1 MIRQLAPFSLGNI
14 RARTFLE
21 TTTTTDNHPAET
33 DQSTAT
39 LEPSEQQKDDDN
51 SATESAIVE
60 PQPRMLA
67 APYATSLPDD
77 PNIIPIDKVFQEPI
91 GNATS
96 ILEGGKLLQLNPA
109 VKSQKEL
116 FGQKPI
122 SLLSDFTFKSY
133 LYLGNEYA
141 NAGDGMTFTLTNDP
155 RMSTTPQEV
164 IGSPGMGI
172 GAYPRK
178 RVNLML
184 EMPYRLSLI
193 PIKILVVPTEWTEKF
208 HKIRKWAF
216 SFCHP
221 KANNNSYTGEHSGV
235 IVAPTYLSNGTWRM
249 LTVHWNAA
257 TKALTYD
264 LEGVGTNTYVVS
276 DLNAQFGA
284 TTVYWGFTSSTGGK
298 YQENA
303 LVMTQIPTNVTS
315 QAALSV
321 NGQEFSSAVEAVK
334 NDQVRLRNTLNIDN
348 DFIEDRQPQVSID
361 LPDELAYEEN
371 SLMIDGKR

>member
-1 MIRQLAPFSLGNI
+1 M
-14 RARTFLE
+14 
-21 TTTTTDNHPAET
+21 
-33 DQSTAT
+33 
-39 LEPSEQQKDDDN
+39 
-51 SATESAIVE
+51 
-60 PQPRMLA
+60 
-67 APYATSLPDD
+67 
-77 PNIIPIDKVFQEPI
+77 
-91 GNATS
+91 
-96 ILEGGKLLQLNPA
+96 
-109 VKSQKEL
+109 
-116 FGQKPI
+116 
-122 SLLSDFTFKSY
+122 SDFTFKSY

-172 GAYPRK
+172 GAYSTK
-178 RVNLML
+178 AGQ
-184 EMPYRLSLI
+184 PYVRNALSIEFDTYKNTGSSNRMDREISQDKGNGHL
-193 PIKILVVPTEWTEKF
+193 
-208 HKIRKWAF
+208 AF
-216 SFCHP
+216 VTP

-235 IVAPTYLSNGTWRM
+235 TVAPTYLSNGTWRM

-303 LVMTQIPTNVTS
+303 LAMTQIPTNVTS

-371 SLMIDGKR
+371 SLTIDGKKVAAKI

>member
-1 MIRQLAPFSLGNI
+1 
-14 RARTFLE
+14 
-21 TTTTTDNHPAET
+21 
-33 DQSTAT
+33 
-39 LEPSEQQKDDDN
+39 
-51 SATESAIVE
+51 
-60 PQPRMLA
+60 
-67 APYATSLPDD
+67 
-77 PNIIPIDKVFQEPI
+77 
-91 GNATS
+91 
-96 ILEGGKLLQLNPA
+96 
-109 VKSQKEL
+109 
-116 FGQKPI
+116 
-122 SLLSDFTFKSY
+122 
-133 LYLGNEYA
+133 
-141 NAGDGMTFTLTNDP
+141 
-155 RMSTTPQEV
+155 
-164 IGSPGMGI
+164 
-172 GAYPRK
+172 
-178 RVNLML
+178 
-184 EMPYRLSLI
+184 
-193 PIKILVVPTEWTEKF
+193 
-208 HKIRKWAF
+208 
-216 SFCHP
+216 
-221 KANNNSYTGEHSGV
+221 
-235 IVAPTYLSNGTWRM
+235 M